1 MRGGR
6 RGLEQKTS
14 EGVRTSHNDA
24 HTTPSAMDFFQWVR
38 AIFTWMWR
46 STATVTHRSS
56 SQEAIPGLPNHV
68 VVEHILRSEY
78 FDDPADL
85 ARLPAVS
92 RAMRDAVAAT
102 GLQFE
107 EVGQDDAVI
116 QGWFSAVQRLHRRG
130 LLSRQEDLCM
140 AAARSGLLEELKVLR
155 ADGCPWNEDT
165 CSYAASGGQL
175 DVLQWLRANGCPWN
189 ANVCSLA
196 ALYGHLEVLQW
207 ARANG
212 CPWNSWT
219 CAQAAQGR
227 HLEVLQWA
235 LANGCPWDAETCAHA
250 AWQGHLDVLQWAR
263 ANGCPWDE
271 STCAKAAH
279 RGHLETLQWA
289 RANGC
294 P

>member
-1 MRGGR
+1 MTG
-6 RGLEQKTS
+6 TS
-14 EGVRTSHNDA
+14 GDIATA
-24 HTTPSAMDFFQWVR
+24 TTPTNLPYAQD
-38 AIFTWMWR
+38 
-46 STATVTHRSS
+46 
-56 SQEAIPGLPNHV
+56 AIPGLLDAIV
-68 VVEHILRSEY
+68 VTHILRSEL

-235 LANGCPWDAETCAHA
+235 LANGCP
-250 AWQGHLDVLQWAR
+250 
-263 ANGCPWDE
+263 
-271 STCAKAAH
+271 
-279 RGHLETLQWA
+279 
-289 RANGC
+289 
-294 P
+294 